1 MATDPA
7 IQNIIDNLGR
17 IVPAMNLTLQ
27 EIQALVQ
34 ASKTSATQPAAQPV
48 DTSKLESLM
57 SEFVSNFKDTADEQ
71 KKMLN
76 DVVDAMKKVKTEQ
89 RAASSAARSSGAG
102 GGGGGGKGAEKIR
115 KKELREIEELEK
127 AIGKTYNEEQR
138 RRLNLAVKDYGQRN
152 SMVREHVLSQAKI
165 NKGVLEQLEALSNSA
180 DVASQLAAE
189 MTKNSRAAQ
198 QLKYQLM
205 EVQGLLNKFEDVTG
219 LETTKSLFGD
229 IYKQEMKFTQEIRA
243 AAYETAGVTKGSR
256 SLQKAYE
263 DIGKTVAETGVNRT
277 KFQESY
283 LKALRSGVKDLKQ
296 ATSITKT
303 QLNTEKQLGLEAGSL
318 QETFQSY
325 AMSGRMSNNQIAE
338 MGRGMRTV
346 AKTTGL
352 TGDALRG
359 AVDASKDLVDTL
371 RKTAN
376 LTTSAANNVLELT
389 ANAKKLGI
397 ENEMQPLL
405 KALSSSNALLF
416 ESSQETQALIFL
428 AAGKAGVMDKV
439 LNGTLLKTKDG
450 VKQLRKGFDGILKD
464 FGLNSREEI
473 DNLDDYT
480 RNQLNMAVK
489 ATLGVELGAFAA
501 QYDVLTESSKTAGD
515 KIADI
520 NKKLSQNITLEEKK
534 GLLEEKRALK
544 VGTTLSALTALDEAA
559 KGAKDINQALSK
571 FGKRKGEFEQD
582 MASLGM
588 SWTSETD
595 AARKAIVGSLEGVN
609 EGLKAAGKQELKID
623 SSRIEAALRDP
634 TTLRELTAEINAGE
648 QALATAQKAQ
658 LDPVTET
665 NQKLTEINDT
675 LRGISQ
681 GAISKVFNSILG
693 KIIVFGGVLA
703 GVGAGIIKMVGELMA
718 IHKTIRS
725 LVFGDKEGY
734 SETAPL
740 LQNLKDVLFGG
751 GKKSPPPAPGMPPG
765 TPASPAAAAAK
776 IDPFLAAG
784 LKSDGSVLGTPK
796 PEAKKPVEEVTKP
809 KGTEIFQKMLAALQ
823 AIEKCVCAEKSGGA
837 AAQEEKAA
845 AIDKKLQAKEVKES
859 KVETKNLKVETVNN
873 KKEGKNILEEAG
885 NNKKSELEAKAAKA
899 SLPASMTTPAPAAL
913 PAPSAPAMPPVEVPK
928 DESSGIKKL
937 ADYMKKNGAAI
948 ALLAAG
954 ALMLGTAVIYLGDK
968 VLKALDLDAGRVA
981 EVGITIGA
989 VAAAGAAIAMAGA
1002 AAFEALGSK
1011 EVQEFVGRSQTSIG
1025 DVAKAALAIGI
1036 MGPALVLLGAAIVGL
1051 SGWIVGAFGLDASS
1065 AITIAASIGAVAG
1078 VAAGIGKAVGEFIVI
1093 LDELNKAPGW
1103 ERVLNN
1109 PGQLAMTIAKAS
1121 LALLIAAPAIVIL
1134 GAALLKATGWI
1145 LGLMGMNTE
1154 SAIQTAKVVAAIIAS
1169 VAVIGISL
1177 VAALGSMAILGAL
1190 LPTAQFYAPLMLAGA
1205 VALAILTPAIL
1216 LLGAGLIHLTSKM
1229 SKLLGLNPDMA
1240 ADTASAMSSIIWS
1253 AASIAT
1259 SVLAGYTALTALGAL
1274 GLIAFMAA
1282 PLLAVG
1288 ALALSALMPGMMA
1301 LSAAIIYGASF
1312 LNSFIDP
1319 KMAEETGS
1327 AMASILGA
1335 ASTITKTII
1344 GMSFELAML
1353 GVLAAVAVSSAPLLV
1368 AGALGLVILMPA
1380 LMLFTGAVIG
1390 LSNLFRKSMLKP
1402 EQAEEIKNGLGA
1414 ILKAASEIASS
1425 VMSMVP
1431 TLAVLGASFLA
1442 VVSSLPLMLFS
1453 GLTLR
1458 AMILPLSVFVN
1469 SVLAVANSMGKI
1481 LQPKDTKAVTEGFA
1495 AIMQAASSVA
1505 SSIMSMIPKLNF
1517 LGGSFLLVMAS
1528 WPLMMFAGLT
1538 LRAMIPPLAF
1548 FTSGVV
1554 AVAQAIGARL
1564 DPKKTGE
1571 LVKGFAAIMES
1582 ATSVAD
1588 SIMKMSARMMAIG
1601 GGFILALAMWPQMI
1615 LAGTTLRVLA
1625 HPIAVFIG
1633 ALAYVAKKIG
1643 ERVNPKQAPEL
1654 AKGISE
1660 IFGAVGTAMEQFTK
1674 AKDAILQF
1682 AGANGF
1688 FRTLLYTVPTMWLGV
1703 LTFNAIAWPMTSYIK
1718 SIVDFAGKVG
1728 RVVNPKM
1735 AVSMAKGIA
1744 ELMGAVG
1751 DVQAEFNKMKD
1762 NLIGIAKSEG
1772 IFKLFLYTLPML
1784 WWGRKVFDM
1793 MAPALVKYTASIV
1806 AFANMIAGTVSPTEG
1821 KRLSKYLTAIS
1832 GVIEK
1837 TAKVMDDMVKKIA
1850 PMTQSGWF
1858 SDSPI
1863 NTLMKGRQ
1871 QLMAFFPALVGFLS
1885 MIVSQVLGNFRNITD
1900 LKTTAKAMYLIS
1912 MIIGQTG
1919 DAIKIM
1925 GEKIQPFTEKGWW
1938 SGKSVIDKLNQSR
1951 PQLYNFFI
1959 ALVDLVNLGI
1969 VDPVMNK
1976 IGNLTQ
1982 LKTAAKAM
1990 YLVGYIMNQVAT
2002 AIQALA
2008 AVVGL
2013 MDDGLFT
2020 TAPINKI
2027 IKNKD
2032 KFAQQFGAIALF
2044 VQDGVVKPIMTELPN
2059 PSQLKAATPVMAALG
2074 TVMCGVGRT
2083 IKGLSEM
2090 MGLMDDGI
2098 FTDSPMTKIMKNKKQ
2113 FSAWFTSVA
2122 IFVRDGIVGP
2132 VNNNLKVSNLIL
2144 ASNIIVAMAKVATSL
2159 PPMIK
2164 GLAEA
2169 VALATD
2175 APSFFADAPMSKII
2189 KSKDTF
2195 AQYFRQ
2201 IAIFMRDGIVIPVME
2216 EMDGVNISAA
2226 ASVMRSMMSIVS
2238 TVGPMIKGLAG
2249 VVGLMS
2255 EDASTAID
2263 TDFPLDK
2270 IVAMRDTFSDF
2281 FRKTAIFLR
2290 EGIVMPILG
2299 EMPEPGMILK
2309 AGQILGAM
2317 ANVIGVIPQ
2326 VIRGVTE
2333 GLIPLVEAPLKN
2345 PIMDTAKE
2353 KIDESAETFSKF
2365 FLSTVVLLRDG
2376 IILPIVGEMPETGLI
2391 LKAGQIMGA
2400 TTNVIGTLKQTIL
2413 ALASLIGPL
2422 NSSDCLKEAPVN
2434 MIGRSVGE
2442 YAYWFGATFGLM
2454 RYGIVDPILNLM
2466 PDAKVVK
2473 EVKQRLDGMMQV
2485 MSGVSPLIAT
2495 MVEMF
2500 GVYDPNKTFEA
2511 GPVSMIGIMAKL
2523 FTQYF
2528 TNVAKFLRKGI
2539 IEPIMMYLPES
2550 SQIEAVFYKLANMYK
2565 ILRIIPRYLENVVVA
2580 LAPLNTKG
2588 MFKDSSI
2595 AVIMNSTKYFTEWF
2609 VGLAKFFYFGIIGPM
2624 MNYFPNEKEMLAAL
2638 NKLDNMQAI
2647 LGRLPDYMDSIVQ
2660 SLEPLNP
2667 KELEGMAPIRQIME
2681 SADTYEKWFV
2691 NLAAFMWNGIA
2702 GPITY
2707 FFPEEKLMIDALN
2720 KLDNMET
2727 ILQRLPGYM
2736 EKVVKAFEL
2745 LNPKEMLGV
2754 APIRMV
2760 MMAVDDYEV
2769 WMKGLAAF
2777 LWNGVVN
2784 PIINFFP
2791 EKKLMI
2797 DAVRKLD
2804 NMETILQRLPGYMEK
2819 VVKAFELLNPKEML
2833 GVAPIRMVMMAVD
2846 DYEVW
2851 MKGLAAFLWNGVVN
2865 PIINFFP
2872 EEKLMIDAVRKLD
2885 NMERIL
2891 QRLPGYMEKV
2901 VKAFELLN
2909 PKEMLGVAPIRM
2921 VMMAVDDYEVWMKG
2935 LAAFLWNGV
2944 VNPIINFFPEE
2955 SHVGDAIKK
2964 LDNMETILQRLPGYM
2979 EKVVKA
2985 FELLNP
2991 KEMLGVAPIRVVMM
3005 AVTEYEGWMKALAA
3019 FLWNGVTNPILTY
3032 LPDKEHVET
3041 ALAKIENMNS
3051 ILDVMPEYINKAVG
3065 FMKVLD
3071 PRDLLAEQPLNT
3083 LKANYEIYRT
3093 WLQALGAFMWN
3104 GIILSIEDYLPEPG
3118 DGKKSLQKLQT
3129 TSAIMEIMPGTVI
3142 SLSKT
3147 LGAISGLTEVFGA
3160 EAGMTRLIK
3169 GTSTM
3174 AFAISKGIVEP
3185 LNNLLPDDSE
3195 LLSVLRKLEI
3205 TSLILADISDALNA
3219 MNMEMMGAMSVQ
3231 AASSDMVLGFENKVG
3246 IYGIEGIQENFAGAS
3261 IEAQKQIDKV
3271 GLSITDVFMSVSG
3284 VMFDLLPSFHKE
3296 LIQFSFFLGESL
3308 FNAASSI
3315 LDIPMLAIKGFLSI
3329 GSFMTD
3335 TITGIYTDI
3344 MNFGTLI
3351 SDSVFGAIMS
3361 ILDLP
3366 NKAIQVLKGFG
3377 SFVTGMLTG
3386 IFSQVTGFISWI
3398 TDSIFG
3404 TAQAILDL
3412 PNKILEGIKG
3422 IGSSI
3427 TSWLFGSKAP
3437 AEAEKTFKKEDVNT
3451 DEPRMST
3458 ARQASDE
3465 AIRSKISAKRVM
3477 EEPQQAQVSGKELN
3491 EIADESSTQTELQ
3504 RKLVELFT
3512 QVLNELKPK
3521 SSPVTASGGM
3531 FGNTKPNEVANR
3543 PAKYFRNPSG
3553 SFAQNPGK
3561 AVVNLGPPRV

>member
-89 RAASSAARSSGAG
+89 RAASSAARSSGA
-102 GGGGGGKGAEKIR
+102 GGGGGKGAEKIR

-243 AAYETAGVTKGSR
+243 AAYETAGITKGSR
-256 SLQKAYE
+256 SLQRAYE

-428 AAGKAGVMDKV
+428 AAGKAGVMDKA

-480 RNQLNMAVK
+480 RNQLNMALK

-734 SETAPL
+734 SETAPI
-740 LQNLKDVLFGG
+740 LQNLKDILFGG

-765 TPASPAAAAAK
+765 TPAPLPTAAAK

-823 AIEKCVCAEKSGGA
+823 AIEKCVCAEKSGGV
-837 AAQEEKAA
+837 AAQEQKAA

-885 NNKKSELEAKAAKA
+885 NNKKAELESKAAKA

-1051 SGWIVGAFGLDASS
+1051 SGWIVGAFGLDAGS

-1327 AMASILGA
+1327 TMASILGA

-1564 DPKKTGE
+1564 DPKKTEE
-1571 LVKGFAAIMES
+1571 LVRGFAAIMES

-1615 LAGTTLRVLA
+1615 LAGTTLRILA

-1674 AKDAILQF
+1674 TRDAILQF

-1718 SIVDFAGKVG
+1718 SIVDFASKVG

-1751 DVQAEFNKMKD
+1751 EVQAEFNKMKD

-1806 AFANMIAGTVSPTEG
+1806 SFANMIAGTVSPTEG

-1863 NTLMKGRQ
+1863 TTLMKGRQ
-1871 QLMAFFPALVGFLS
+1871 QLMAFFPALVGFLR
-1885 MIVSQVLGNFRNITD
+1885 MIVTQVMTNFQNITE

-1919 DAIKIM
+1919 DAIKVM
-1925 GEKIQPFTEKGWW
+1925 GEKIMPFTEKGWW
-1938 SGKSVIDKLNQSR
+1938 SGKSVIDKLNQAR
-1951 PQLYNFFI
+1951 PELYNFFVAMI
-1959 ALVDLVNLGI
+1959 DLVRLGI
-1969 VDPVMNK
+1969 VEPVKK
-1976 IGNLTQ
+1976 IKDLSE

-2059 PSQLKAATPVMAALG
+2059 PSQLQAATPVMAAVG

-2485 MSGVSPLIAT
+2485 MSGVNPLIAT

-2511 GPVSMIGIMAKL
+2511 GPVSMLGIMAKL

-2745 LNPKEMLGV
+2745 LKPKDMLAS
-2754 APIRMV
+2754 APIR
-2760 MMAVDDYEV
+2760 D
-2769 WMKGLAAF
+2769 
-2777 LWNGVVN
+2777 
-2784 PIINFFP
+2784 
-2791 EKKLMI
+2791 
-2797 DAVRKLD
+2797 
-2804 NMETILQRLPGYMEK
+2804 
-2819 VVKAFELLNPKEML
+2819 
-2833 GVAPIRMVMMAVD
+2833 VMMAVD

-2885 NMERIL
+2885 NMETIL

-3071 PRDLLAEQPLNT
+3071 PRDLLAEQPLST

-3231 AASSDMVLGFENKVG
+3231 AASSDMVLGFESKVG

>member
-34 ASKTSATQPAAQPV
+34 ASKTNAPQPAAQPV

-102 GGGGGGKGAEKIR
+102 GGGGGKGAERIR
-115 KKELREIEELEK
+115 KKELKEIEELEK
-127 AIGKTYNEEQR
+127 AIGKTYNQEQR
-138 RRLNLAVKDYGQRN
+138 HRLNLAIKDYGLRN
-152 SMVREHVLSQAKI
+152 SMVRDHVLSQAKI

-180 DVASQLAAE
+180 EVASQLAAE

-198 QLKYQLM
+198 NLKYQLI

-256 SLQKAYE
+256 SLQRAYE

-303 QLNTEKQLGLEAGSL
+303 QLNTEKQLGMEAGSL

-325 AMSGRMSNNQIAE
+325 ALSGRMSNNQIAE

-359 AVDASKDLVDTL
+359 AVDASKELVDTL

-376 LTTSAANNVLELT
+376 LTTAAANNVLELT

-416 ESSQETQALIFL
+416 ESSQETQALIFS

-464 FGLNSREEI
+464 FGLNSRAEI

-559 KGAKDINQALSK
+559 KGAKDMNQALSK

-595 AARKAIVGSLEGVN
+595 AARQAIMGSLEGVN
-609 EGLKAAGKQELKID
+609 EGLRAAGKQELKID
-623 SSRIEAALRDP
+623 SSRIEAALKDP

-693 KIIVFGGVLA
+693 KVIVFGGVLA
-703 GVGAGIIKMVGELMA
+703 GIGAGIIKMVGELMA
-718 IHKTIRS
+718 IHKTVKG
-725 LVFGDKEGY
+725 LLFGDKESY

-765 TPASPAAAAAK
+765 TPAPPAAAAAK

-784 LKSDGSVLGTPK
+784 LKSDGSVPGTPK
-796 PEAKKPVEEVTKP
+796 PEAKKSAEEATKP
-809 KGTEIFQKMLAALQ
+809 KGNEIFQKMLAALQ

-845 AIDKKLQAKEVKES
+845 AIDKKLQTKEVKES
-859 KVETKNLKVETVNN
+859 KVETKNLKAETVNN
-873 KKEGKNILEEAG
+873 KREGKNILEEAS
-885 NNKKSELEAKAAKA
+885 NNKKAELEAKAAKA
-899 SLPASMTTPAPAAL
+899 AFPASMATPAPAAP
-913 PAPSAPAMPPVEVPK
+913 PAAASATAMPPVEVPK

-954 ALMLGTAVIYLGDK
+954 ALLLGTAVIFIGDK

-981 EVGITIGA
+981 EVGMTIGA
-989 VAAAGAAIAMAGA
+989 VAAAGAAIATAGA

-1011 EVQEFVGRSQTSIG
+1011 EVQEFVGRSQASIG
-1025 DVAKAALAIGI
+1025 DVAKAALAISI

-1051 SGWIVGAFGLDASS
+1051 SGWIVGAFGLDAGS

-1109 PGQLAMTIAKAS
+1109 PGQLAMTIGKAS

-1145 LGLMGMNTE
+1145 LGLMGMSTE
-1154 SAIQTAKVVAAIIAS
+1154 SAIQTAKVVAAVIAS
-1169 VAVIGISL
+1169 VAIIGISL
-1177 VAALGSMAILGAL
+1177 VAALGSLAILGAL
-1190 LPTAQFYAPLMLAGA
+1190 LPTAELYAPLMLAGA
-1205 VALAILTPAIL
+1205 LALAILTPAIL

-1229 SKLLGLNPDMA
+1229 SKLLGLNPEMA

-1274 GLIAFMAA
+1274 GLIAFIAA

-1288 ALALSALMPGMMA
+1288 AVALAALMPGMMA
-1301 LSAAIIYGASF
+1301 LSAAIIYGAKF
-1312 LNSFIDP
+1312 LNTFIDP

-1327 AMASILGA
+1327 TMASILNA
-1335 ASTITKTII
+1335 ASSITKTVI
-1344 GMSFELAML
+1344 GMSVEIGML
-1353 GVLAAVAVSSAPLLV
+1353 GVLAAISLASAPLLV
-1368 AGALGLVILMPA
+1368 GGALALLVLMPA
-1380 LMLFTGAVIG
+1380 LMLFTGAVVG
-1390 LSNLFRKSMLKP
+1390 LANVFRKSSMKP

-1414 ILKAASEIASS
+1414 ILTASSEIATAI
-1425 VMSMVP
+1425 MSMVP
-1431 TLAVLGASFLA
+1431 TLAGLGASLLLVLSNYPLLLLA
-1442 VVSSLPLMLFS
+1442 GV
-1453 GLTLR
+1453 TLR
-1458 AMILPLSVFVN
+1458 TMIPPLSFFVN
-1469 SVLAVANSMGKI
+1469 SVLAVANAMGSI
-1481 LQPKDTKAVTEGFA
+1481 IQPKDTKTVVEGFA
-1495 AIMQAASSVA
+1495 AIMEAASSVA
-1505 SSIMSMIPKLNF
+1505 SSVMSMIPKLNF
-1517 LGGSFLLVMAS
+1517 LGGSFLLVLAA
-1528 WPLMMFAGLT
+1528 WPNMMFAGLT

-1554 AVAQAIGARL
+1554 AVAKAIGARL
-1564 DPKKTGE
+1564 DPKKTEE
-1571 LVKGFAAIMES
+1571 LVRGFAAIMES

-1601 GGFILALAMWPQMI
+1601 GGFLLALAMWPQMI

-1660 IFGAVGTAMEQFTK
+1660 IFNAVGTAMEQFNKTR
-1674 AKDAILQF
+1674 DAILEF

-1751 DVQAEFNKMKD
+1751 DVQTEFNKMKD

-1793 MAPALVKYTASIV
+1793 MAPALVKYTGSIV

-1863 NTLMKGRQ
+1863 NTLMKGRE

-1885 MIVSQVLGNFRNITD
+1885 MIVNQVLSNFQNITA

-1951 PQLYNFFI
+1951 PQLYSFFI

-2044 VQDGVVKPIMTELPN
+2044 VQDGVVKPIMTQLPDT
-2059 PSQLKAATPVMAALG
+2059 SQLKAATPIMAALG

-2122 IFVRDGIVGP
+2122 IFVRDGIIGP
-2132 VNNNLKVSNLIL
+2132 VNNNLKVANLIL
-2144 ASNIIVAMAKVATSL
+2144 ASNIIVAMTKVATSL

-2175 APSFFADAPMSKII
+2175 APSFFADAPMAKII
-2189 KSKDTF
+2189 KAKDTF

-2201 IAIFMRDGIVIPVME
+2201 IAIFLRDGIVNPVME
-2216 EMDGVNISAA
+2216 EMDGVNINAA
-2226 ASVMRSMMSIVS
+2226 ASIIKSMMTIVS
-2238 TVGPMIKGLAG
+2238 TVGPMIKGLAN

-2270 IVAMRDTFSDF
+2270 IVQMRETFSDF
-2281 FRKTAIFLR
+2281 FKKTAIFLR
-2290 EGIVMPILG
+2290 DGIVYPILG

-2317 ANVIGVIPQ
+2317 ANVIGVIPK
-2326 VIRGVTE
+2326 VIRGVAD
-2333 GLIPLVEAPLKN
+2333 GLMPLVETPLKN
-2345 PIMDTAKE
+2345 PTIDTAKE
-2353 KIDESAETFSKF
+2353 KIDESAESFRQF
-2365 FLSTVVLLRDG
+2365 FVSTVVFLRDG
-2376 IILPIVGEMPETGLI
+2376 IVLPIVGEMPEAGLI
-2391 LKAGQIMGA
+2391 LKAGQIMSA

-2434 MIGRSVGE
+2434 MIGRSAAE
-2442 YAYWFGATFGLM
+2442 YAYWFGATFALM
-2454 RYGIVDPILNLM
+2454 RYGIIDPIMALM
-2466 PDAKVVK
+2466 PDSKLIKDVK
-2473 EVKQRLDGMMQV
+2473 ERLSGMMDV
-2485 MSGVSPLIAT
+2485 MSGINPLIT
-2495 MVEMF
+2495 SMVEMF
-2500 GVYDPNKTFEA
+2500 GTYDPNKTFTS
-2511 GPVSMIGIMAKL
+2511 GPVTMLGIMAKL

-2539 IEPIMMYLPES
+2539 IEPIMIYLPDS
-2550 SQIEAVFYKLANMYK
+2550 SHIEATFYKLANMYK
-2565 ILRIIPRYLENVVVA
+2565 ILKVIPFYLSNVTKA
-2580 LAPLNTKG
+2580 MAPLNPRG
-2588 MFKDSSI
+2588 MFRDSPI
-2595 AVIMNSTKYFTEWF
+2595 VTIMNSTKYFTEWF
-2609 VGLAKFFYFGIIGPM
+2609 QSLAKFMYFGIISPM
-2624 MNYFPNEKEMLAAL
+2624 MNYFPEEKDMIQAL
-2638 NKLDNMQAI
+2638 EKLDNMQVI
-2647 LGRLPDYMDSIVQ
+2647 LGRLPNYMDSIVQ
-2660 SLEPLNP
+2660 ALEPLNP
-2667 KELEGMAPIRQIME
+2667 KELEGMAPIRQIIE
-2681 SADTYEKWFV
+2681 SVDTYQVWFT
-2691 NLAAFMWNGIA
+2691 NLAAFLWNGIA
-2702 GPITY
+2702 YPITKY
-2707 FFPEEKLMIDALN
+2707 FPEESHMIDALD
-2720 KLDNMET
+2720 KLQNMQA
-2727 ILQRLPGYM
+2727 ILGEMPGYM
-2736 EKVVKAFEL
+2736 DSVVQALEPL
-2745 LNPKEMLGV
+2745 MPKEMLGST
-2754 APIRMV
+2754 PIKDI
-2760 MMAVDDYEV
+2760 MMAVNEYEG
-2769 WMKGLAAF
+2769 WMMGLAAF
-2777 LWNGVVN
+2777 LWNGITY
-2784 PIINFFP
+2784 PIIRYFP
-2791 EKKLMI
+2791 EDNHVE
-2797 DAVRKLD
+2797 DAVNKLD
-2804 NMETILQRLPGYMEK
+2804 NIQIILKRLPGYMES
-2819 VVKAFELLNPKEML
+2819 VVKAFEPLNPKEMM
-2833 GVAPIRMVMMAVD
+2833 GVAPIRAVIMAATE
-2846 DYEVW
+2846 YEAW
-2851 MKGLAAFLWNGVVN
+2851 MKG
-2865 PIINFFP
+2865 
-2872 EEKLMIDAVRKLD
+2872 
-2885 NMERIL
+2885 
-2891 QRLPGYMEKV
+2891 
-2901 VKAFELLN
+2901 
-2909 PKEMLGVAPIRM
+2909 
-2921 VMMAVDDYEVWMKG
+2921 
-2935 LAAFLWNGV
+2935 
-2944 VNPIINFFPEE
+2944 
-2955 SHVGDAIKK
+2955 
-2964 LDNMETILQRLPGYM
+2964 
-2979 EKVVKA
+2979 
-2985 FELLNP
+2985 
-2991 KEMLGVAPIRVVMM
+2991 
-3005 AVTEYEGWMKALAA
+3005 LAA
-3019 FLWNGVTNPILTY
+3019 FLWNGVTNPILTFF
-3032 LPDKEHVET
+3032 PEDEHV
-3041 ALAKIENMNS
+3041 ASAVAKLNNMNKVLEV
-3051 ILDVMPEYINKAVG
+3051 IPKYLEKVVEI
-3065 FMKVLD
+3065 MKVID
-3071 PRDLLAEQPLNT
+3071 PRDLLADTPLRT
-3083 LKANYEIYRT
+3083 LKNNYEMYRG
-3093 WLQALGAFMWN
+3093 WLQAMGAFVWN
-3104 GIILSIEDYLPEPG
+3104 GIILSIEDFLPEVA
-3118 DGKKSLQKLQT
+3118 DGRNSLRKLQT
-3129 TSAIMEIMPGTVI
+3129 TALILDEMPGTI
-3142 SLSKT
+3142 TSLSKT
-3147 LGAISGLTEVFGA
+3147 LGSLSALTEVFSMN
-3160 EAGMTRLIK
+3160 AGMTNLIK
-3169 GTSTM
+3169 GTTNM
-3174 AFAISKGIVEP
+3174 AFAISKGIIEP
-3185 LNNLLPDDSE
+3185 LNNLLPEDSE

-3205 TSLILADISDALNA
+3205 TSLILADISDALRA
-3219 MNMEMMGAMSVQ
+3219 MNMEMMETMTMQMVSTDIAGSVAGKAFQ
-3231 AASSDMVLGFENKVG
+3231 SLIGMGSSLDGMLLDSVTSLFDTKTASAVEDPLAASGN
-3246 IYGIEGIQENFAGAS
+3246 I
-3261 IEAQKQIDKV
+3261 
-3271 GLSITDVFMSVSG
+3271 
-3284 VMFDLLPSFHKE
+3284 
-3296 LIQFSFFLGESL
+3296 
-3308 FNAASSI
+3308 
-3315 LDIPMLAIKGFLSI
+3315 
-3329 GSFMTD
+3329 
-3335 TITGIYTDI
+3335 
-3344 MNFGTLI
+3344 
-3351 SDSVFGAIMS
+3351 
-3361 ILDLP
+3361 
-3366 NKAIQVLKGFG
+3366 
-3377 SFVTGMLTG
+3377 
-3386 IFSQVTGFISWI
+3386 
-3398 TDSIFG
+3398 
-3404 TAQAILDL
+3404 
-3412 PNKILEGIKG
+3412 
-3422 IGSSI
+3422 
-3427 TSWLFGSKAP
+3427 
-3437 AEAEKTFKKEDVNT
+3437 
-3451 DEPRMST
+3451 ST
-3458 ARQASDE
+3458 ARMASEE
-3465 AIRSKISAKRVM
+3465 AIRSKIAAKRVM
-3477 EEPQQAQVSGKELN
+3477 EEPPQAQVSGKELN

-3504 RKLVELFT
+3504 RKLVDLFT

>member
-34 ASKTSATQPAAQPV
+34 ASKTNAPQPAAQPV

-102 GGGGGGKGAEKIR
+102 GGGGGKGAERIR
-115 KKELREIEELEK
+115 KKELKEIEELEK
-127 AIGKTYNEEQR
+127 AIGKTYNQEQR
-138 RRLNLAVKDYGQRN
+138 QRLNLAIKDYGLRN
-152 SMVREHVLSQAKI
+152 SMVRDHVLSQAKI

-180 DVASQLAAE
+180 EVASQLAAE

-198 QLKYQLM
+198 NLKYQLI

-256 SLQKAYE
+256 SLQRAYE

-303 QLNTEKQLGLEAGSL
+303 QLNTEKQLGMEAGSL

-325 AMSGRMSNNQIAE
+325 ALSGRMSNNQIAE

-359 AVDASKDLVDTL
+359 AVDASKELVDTL

-376 LTTSAANNVLELT
+376 LTTAAANNVLELT

-416 ESSQETQALIFL
+416 ESSQETQALIFS

-464 FGLNSREEI
+464 FGLNSRAEI

-559 KGAKDINQALSK
+559 KGAKDMNQALSK

-595 AARKAIVGSLEGVN
+595 AARQAIMGSLEGVN
-609 EGLKAAGKQELKID
+609 EGLRAAGKQELKID
-623 SSRIEAALRDP
+623 SSRIEAALKDP

-693 KIIVFGGVLA
+693 KVIVFGGVLA
-703 GVGAGIIKMVGELMA
+703 GIGAGIIKMVGELMA
-718 IHKTIRS
+718 IHKTIKG
-725 LVFGDKEGY
+725 LLFGDKESY

-765 TPASPAAAAAK
+765 TPAPPAAAAAK

-784 LKSDGSVLGTPK
+784 LKSDGSVPGTPK
-796 PEAKKPVEEVTKP
+796 PEAKKSAEEATKP
-809 KGTEIFQKMLAALQ
+809 KGNEIFQKMLAALQ

-845 AIDKKLQAKEVKES
+845 AIDKKLQTKEVKES
-859 KVETKNLKVETVNN
+859 KVETKNLKAETVNN
-873 KKEGKNILEEAG
+873 KREGKNILEEAS
-885 NNKKSELEAKAAKA
+885 NNKKAELEAKAAKA
-899 SLPASMTTPAPAAL
+899 AFPASMATPAPAAPP
-913 PAPSAPAMPPVEVPK
+913 PAAPAALAMPPVEVPK

-954 ALMLGTAVIYLGDK
+954 ALVLGTAVIFIGDK

-981 EVGITIGA
+981 EVGMTIGA
-989 VAAAGAAIAMAGA
+989 VAAAGAAIATAGA

-1011 EVQEFVGRSQTSIG
+1011 EVQEFVGRSQASIG
-1025 DVAKAALAIGI
+1025 DVAKAALAISI

-1051 SGWIVGAFGLDASS
+1051 SGWIVGAFGLDAGS

-1109 PGQLAMTIAKAS
+1109 PGQLAMTIGKAS

-1145 LGLMGMNTE
+1145 LGLMGMSTE
-1154 SAIQTAKVVAAIIAS
+1154 SAIQTAKVVAAVIAS

-1190 LPTAQFYAPLMLAGA
+1190 LPTAELYAPLMLAGA

-1229 SKLLGLNPDMA
+1229 SKLLGLNPEMA
-1240 ADTASAMSSIIWS
+1240 ADTAAAMSSIIWS

-1274 GLIAFMAA
+1274 GLIAFIAA

-1288 ALALSALMPGMMA
+1288 AVALAALMPGMMA
-1301 LSAAIIYGASF
+1301 LSAAIIYGAKF
-1312 LNSFIDP
+1312 LNTFIDP

-1327 AMASILGA
+1327 TMASILNA
-1335 ASTITKTII
+1335 ASSITKTVI
-1344 GMSFELAML
+1344 GMSVEIGML
-1353 GVLAAVAVSSAPLLV
+1353 GVLAAISLASAPLLV
-1368 AGALGLVILMPA
+1368 GGALALLVLMPA
-1380 LMLFTGAVIG
+1380 LMLFTGAVVG
-1390 LSNLFRKSMLKP
+1390 LANVFRKSSMKP

-1414 ILKAASEIASS
+1414 ILTAASEIATA

-1431 TLAVLGASFLA
+1431 TLSALGGSLLLVL
-1442 VVSSLPLMLFS
+1442 SSWPLMLLA
-1453 GLTLR
+1453 GVTLR
-1458 AMILPLSVFVN
+1458 TMIPPLSYFVN
-1469 SVLAVANSMGKI
+1469 SVLAVAAAMGRI
-1481 LQPKDTKAVTEGFA
+1481 IQPKDTKTVVEGFA
-1495 AIMQAASSVA
+1495 AIMEAASSVA
-1505 SSIMSMIPKLNF
+1505 SSVMSMIPKLNF
-1517 LGGSFLLVMAS
+1517 LGASFLLVLAS
-1528 WPLMMFAGLT
+1528 WPQMMFAGLT
-1538 LRAMIPPLAF
+1538 LRTMIPPLAF

-1554 AVAQAIGARL
+1554 AVAKAIGARL
-1564 DPKKTGE
+1564 DPKKTEE

-1582 ATSVAD
+1582 TSSVAD
-1588 SIMKMSARMMAIG
+1588 SIMKMSYKMMNLG
-1601 GGFILALAMWPQMI
+1601 GAFVLAVAMWPQMI

-1660 IFGAVGTAMEQFTK
+1660 IFNAVGTAMEQFNKT
-1674 AKDAILQF
+1674 KDAILEF

-1718 SIVDFAGKVG
+1718 SIVDFAGRVG

-1751 DVQAEFNKMKD
+1751 DVQTEFNKMKD
-1762 NLIGIAKSEG
+1762 NLIGMAKSEG

-1806 AFANMIAGTVSPTEG
+1806 SFANMIAGTVSPTEG

-1863 NTLMKGRQ
+1863 NTLMKGRD

-1885 MIVSQVLGNFRNITD
+1885 MIVNQVLGNFQNITA

-1951 PQLYNFFI
+1951 PQLYSFFI

-2044 VQDGVVKPIMTELPN
+2044 VQDGVVKPIMTQLPDT
-2059 PSQLKAATPVMAALG
+2059 SQLKAATPIMAALG

-2122 IFVRDGIVGP
+2122 IFVRDGIIGP
-2132 VNNNLKVSNLIL
+2132 VNNNLKVANLIL
-2144 ASNIIVAMAKVATSL
+2144 ASNIIVAMTKVATSL

-2175 APSFFADAPMSKII
+2175 APSFFADAPMAKII
-2189 KSKDTF
+2189 KAKDTF

-2201 IAIFMRDGIVIPVME
+2201 IAIFLRDGIVNPVME
-2216 EMDGVNISAA
+2216 EMDGVNINAA
-2226 ASVMRSMMSIVS
+2226 ASIIKSMMTIVS
-2238 TVGPMIKGLAG
+2238 TVGPMIKGLAN

-2270 IVAMRDTFSDF
+2270 IVQMRETFSDF
-2281 FRKTAIFLR
+2281 FKKTAIFLR
-2290 EGIVMPILG
+2290 DGIVYPILG

-2317 ANVIGVIPQ
+2317 ANVIGVIPK
-2326 VIRGVTE
+2326 VIRGVAD
-2333 GLIPLVEAPLKN
+2333 GLMPLVETPLKN
-2345 PIMDTAKE
+2345 PTIDTAKE
-2353 KIDESAETFSKF
+2353 KIDESAESFRQF
-2365 FLSTVVLLRDG
+2365 FVSTVVFLRDG
-2376 IILPIVGEMPETGLI
+2376 IVLPIVGEMPEAGFI
-2391 LKAGQIMGA
+2391 LKAGQIMSA

-2434 MIGRSVGE
+2434 MIGRSAAE
-2442 YAYWFGATFGLM
+2442 YAYWFGATFALM
-2454 RYGIVDPILNLM
+2454 RYGIIDPIMALM
-2466 PDAKVVK
+2466 PDSKLIKDVK
-2473 EVKQRLDGMMQV
+2473 ERLSGMMDV
-2485 MSGVSPLIAT
+2485 MSGINPLIT
-2495 MVEMF
+2495 SMVEMF
-2500 GVYDPNKTFEA
+2500 GTYDPNKTFTS
-2511 GPVSMIGIMAKL
+2511 GPVTMLGIMAKL

-2539 IEPIMMYLPES
+2539 IEPIMIYLPDS
-2550 SQIEAVFYKLANMYK
+2550 SHIEATFYKLANMYK
-2565 ILRIIPRYLENVVVA
+2565 ILKVIPFYLSNVTKA
-2580 LAPLNTKG
+2580 MAPLNPRG
-2588 MFKDSSI
+2588 MFRDSPI
-2595 AVIMNSTKYFTEWF
+2595 VTIMNSTKYFTEWF
-2609 VGLAKFFYFGIIGPM
+2609 QSLAKFLYFGIISPM
-2624 MNYFPNEKEMLAAL
+2624 MNYFPEEKDMIQAL
-2638 NKLDNMQAI
+2638 QKLENMQVI
-2647 LGRLPDYMDSIVQ
+2647 LGKLPNYMDSIVQ
-2660 SLEPLNP
+2660 ALEPLNP
-2667 KELEGMAPIRQIME
+2667 KELEGMAPIRQIIE
-2681 SADTYEKWFV
+2681 SVDTYQVWFT
-2691 NLAAFMWNGIA
+2691 NLAAFLWNGIA
-2702 GPITY
+2702 YPITKY
-2707 FFPEEKLMIDALN
+2707 FPEESHMIDALD
-2720 KLDNMET
+2720 KLQNMQA
-2727 ILQRLPGYM
+2727 ILGEMPGYM
-2736 EKVVKAFEL
+2736 DSVVQALEPL
-2745 LNPKEMLGV
+2745 MPKEMLGST
-2754 APIRMV
+2754 PIKDI
-2760 MMAVDDYEV
+2760 MMAVNEYEG
-2769 WMKGLAAF
+2769 WMMGLAAF
-2777 LWNGVVN
+2777 LWNGITY
-2784 PIINFFP
+2784 PIIRYFP
-2791 EKKLMI
+2791 EDNHVE
-2797 DAVRKLD
+2797 DAVNKLD
-2804 NMETILQRLPGYMEK
+2804 NIQIILKRLPGYMES
-2819 VVKAFELLNPKEML
+2819 VVTAFEPLNPKEMM
-2833 GVAPIRMVMMAVD
+2833 GVAPIRAVIMAATE
-2846 DYEVW
+2846 YEAW
-2851 MKGLAAFLWNGVVN
+2851 MKG
-2865 PIINFFP
+2865 
-2872 EEKLMIDAVRKLD
+2872 
-2885 NMERIL
+2885 
-2891 QRLPGYMEKV
+2891 
-2901 VKAFELLN
+2901 
-2909 PKEMLGVAPIRM
+2909 
-2921 VMMAVDDYEVWMKG
+2921 
-2935 LAAFLWNGV
+2935 
-2944 VNPIINFFPEE
+2944 
-2955 SHVGDAIKK
+2955 
-2964 LDNMETILQRLPGYM
+2964 
-2979 EKVVKA
+2979 
-2985 FELLNP
+2985 
-2991 KEMLGVAPIRVVMM
+2991 
-3005 AVTEYEGWMKALAA
+3005 LAA
-3019 FLWNGVTNPILTY
+3019 FLWNGVTNPILTFF
-3032 LPDKEHVET
+3032 PEDEHV
-3041 ALAKIENMNS
+3041 ASAVAKLNNMNKVLEV
-3051 ILDVMPEYINKAVG
+3051 IPKYLEKVVEI
-3065 FMKVLD
+3065 MKVID
-3071 PRDLLAEQPLNT
+3071 PRDLLADTPLRT
-3083 LKANYEIYRT
+3083 LKNNYEMYRG
-3093 WLQALGAFMWN
+3093 WLQAMGAFVWN
-3104 GIILSIEDYLPEPG
+3104 GIILSIEDFLPEVA
-3118 DGKKSLQKLQT
+3118 DGRNSLRKLQT
-3129 TSAIMEIMPGTVI
+3129 TALILDEMPGTI
-3142 SLSKT
+3142 TSLSKT
-3147 LGAISGLTEVFGA
+3147 LGALSALTEVFSMN
-3160 EAGMTRLIK
+3160 AGMTNLIK
-3169 GTSTM
+3169 GTTNM
-3174 AFAISKGIVEP
+3174 AFAISKGIIEP
-3185 LNNLLPDDSE
+3185 LNNLLPEDSE

-3205 TSLILADISDALNA
+3205 TSLILADISDALRA
-3219 MNMEMMGAMSVQ
+3219 MNMEMMETMTMQMVSTDIAGSAAREIGFDGLETVQETFSAASTAAMTGPMTTFQAVASIGQYLLDTATSIVGMPAKIFQEAMSIG
-3231 AASSDMVLGFENKVG
+3231 AAIGGGLIDSATFAFNLPGEIYKG
-3246 IYGIEGIQENFAGAS
+3246 ITN
-3261 IEAQKQIDKV
+3261 
-3271 GLSITDVFMSVSG
+3271 
-3284 VMFDLLPSFHKE
+3284 
-3296 LIQFSFFLGESL
+3296 
-3308 FNAASSI
+3308 
-3315 LDIPMLAIKGFLSI
+3315 
-3329 GSFMTD
+3329 
-3335 TITGIYTDI
+3335 
-3344 MNFGTLI
+3344 
-3351 SDSVFGAIMS
+3351 
-3361 ILDLP
+3361 
-3366 NKAIQVLKGFG
+3366 
-3377 SFVTGMLTG
+3377 
-3386 IFSQVTGFISWI
+3386 
-3398 TDSIFG
+3398 
-3404 TAQAILDL
+3404 
-3412 PNKILEGIKG
+3412 
-3422 IGSSI
+3422 IGSSVGSMVMDVSKSMYDMMPQI
-3427 TSWLFGSKAP
+3427 YKDIAGFGISIGNSLIDTANSILNLPSKAFESLLGMGSSLGGMLFDSVTSLFGSKTVSP
-3437 AEAEKTFKKEDVNT
+3437 AEDHLAAEGNI
-3451 DEPRMST
+3451 ST
-3458 ARQASDE
+3458 ARMASEE
-3465 AIRSKISAKRVM
+3465 AIRSRIAAKRVM
-3477 EEPQQAQVSGKELN
+3477 EEPPQAQVSGKELN

-3504 RKLVELFT
+3504 RKLVDLFT